1 MYAPYRFSRRSFF
14 VRSVAASIAL
24 AGGITTL
31 RPPDSVVAQA
41 GDYELVSDYN
51 GVRVRS
57 SPSLSGAVVGV
68 VNAGGVVSIT
78 GQTVMADGYS
88 WIPVWVHGTNVSGY
102 VAGEFF
108 RNASG
113 SQGWFRE
120 TPVFVNTSGVNLRAG
135 AGLGYRVIGNFGY
148 GTFAT
153 VNDGPRQAD
162 GYAWYHI
169 TIEGLM
175 GWMAANFLTM
185 GYVDGPSPSP
195 GQFAIGSHVRP
206 TTSLNLRSNPGTGSS
221 MIKVI
226 SSGDIAT
233 VLAGPQA
240 SGGYTWYRIEL
251 WDQAGTT
258 GWAAG
263 EYLEGARFEPTGARH
278 EVVDG
283 PLNLREWGS
292 LSAPVVTTI
301 PTGGVFVIADASFG
315 SADGY
320 TWAMVYLEDNPTVTG
335 SVALGFSVEI

>member
-1 MYAPYRFSRRSFF
+1 MHAPYRFSRRSFLA
-14 VRSVAASIAL
+14 RSFAASMAL

-31 RPPDSVVAQA
+31 RQPDRAIAQA

-68 VNAGGVVSIT
+68 VNAGDVVSIT

-88 WIPVWVHGTNVSGY
+88 WIPVWVHGTNISGY
-102 VAGEFF
+102 VAGQFF

-113 SQGWFRE
+113 SQGWFRG

-148 GTFAT
+148 GTSAT

-169 TIEGLM
+169 TIDGLT
-175 GWMAANFLTM
+175 GWMAASFLTM

-195 GQFAIGSHVRP
+195 GQFPIGSYVRS
-206 TTSLNLRSNPGTGSS
+206 TASLNLRSNPGTGNSV
-221 MIKVI
+221 IKVI
-226 SSGDIAT
+226 YPEDTAT
-233 VLAGPQA
+233 VVGGPQTA
-240 SGGYTWYRIEL
+240 GGYTWYQLEM
-251 WDQAGTT
+251 WDQGATT

-278 EVVDG
+278 EVIDG

-292 LSAPVVTTI
+292 LGAPVLTTI
-301 PTGGVFVIADASFG
+301 PTGGIFVIADASFG

-320 TWAMVYLEDNPTVTG
+320 TWAQVSLESNSSVRG
-335 SVALGFSVEI
+335 WVALGFSVEI